1 MEFEDGRNLYYVS
14 DRNICKVKSL
24 FSNLP
29 DKGGKNDGRLGGFE
43 TCQDLKCKQNEATG
57 MITEEDKD
65 TIVRCAKGYDVESVI
80 LFGSSTRD
88 DIESNDID
96 IGVKGTDPRLFFKFY
111 AELFKRLPKPV
122 DLVDISRKSLFNDLV
137 EETGVRIYG

>member
-1 MEFEDGRNLYYVS
+1 
-14 DRNICKVKSL
+14 
-24 FSNLP
+24 
-29 DKGGKNDGRLGGFE
+29 
-43 TCQDLKCKQNEATG
+43 

-65 TIVRCAKGYDVESVI
+65 TIRRCAKRYDVESVI

-96 IGVKGTDPRLFFKFY
+96 IGVKGIEPRLFFKFH
-111 AELFKRLPKPV
+111 AELFRRLPKPV
-122 DLVDISRKSLFNDLV
+122 DLVDLSKKSLFNDLV

>member
-1 MEFEDGRNLYYVS
+1 MNANSLQNGDFVYDSAGSIRFQKIFEAQT
-14 DRNICKVKSL
+14 K
-24 FSNLP
+24 
-29 DKGGKNDGRLGGFE
+29 
-43 TCQDLKCKQNEATG
+43 EATG

-65 TIVRCAKGYDVESVI
+65 TIRRCAKRYNVESVI

-96 IGVKGTDPRLFFKFY
+96 IGVKGIDPRLFFKFY

-122 DLVDISRKSLFNDLV
+122 DLVDLSRKSLFNDLV